1 MKKFYPFGY
10 GAAAV
15 SMMKRRS
22 AEANAGFFLEK
33 LTTGSS
39 LLDVGCGPGSITV
52 GIAKALAPGNVVG
65 IDIEA
70 SQVELG
76 REHAL
81 EEGVKNC
88 SFETAS
94 ALNLPM
100 TDASFD
106 AVYGHTIVMQFKD
119 PAPVLDE
126 VKRVLKP
133 GGLVGFR
140 EIDLGASLFHD
151 ENSAIK
157 DVLFTLR
164 RSIIE
169 NDGNPDIGHSL
180 PTILSSAGLE
190 LVDVSAKY
198 SFASSPTAKRKMH
211 SAMAELWEQADF
223 PAQAEELGWIS
234 AADRGTMS
242 DRLEKEGADPASF
255 SGTTYVEVVARK
267 S

>member
-15 SMMKRRS
+15 SMMKSRN
-22 AEANAGFFLEK
+22 AQANAGFFLDK
-33 LTTGSS
+33 LTAGSS

-52 GIAKALAPGNVVG
+52 GIAKALSPGNVVG

-76 REHAL
+76 RQHAR
-81 EEGVKNC
+81 EEGVENC
-88 SFETAS
+88 SFQAAS
-94 ALNLPM
+94 VLDLPM
-100 TDASFD
+100 DDASFD
-106 AVYGHTIVMQFKD
+106 AVYGHTILMQFKD

-126 VKRVLKP
+126 VIRVLKP

-151 ENSAIK
+151 EDSSMKA
-157 DVLFTLR
+157 VLFNLR
-164 RSIIE
+164 RSVFQ
-169 NDGNPDIGHSL
+169 NDGNPDIGRQL
-180 PTILSSAGLE
+180 PSILSSAGLE
-190 LVDVSAKY
+190 LVDVSAQY
-198 SFASSPTAKRKMH
+198 NYASSPTAKQRMYG
-211 SAMAELWEQADF
+211 AMAELWDQADF

-234 AADRGTMS
+234 AAERKAMA

-267 S
+267 L